1 MKIKKTRANSSTD
14 WQEKIIIGIKALAF
28 LSALFELVKE
38 VFKFLKEM
46 GVF

>member
-14 WQEKIIIGIKALAF
+14 WREKIITGIKALAF

-38 VFKFLKEM
+38 IFKFLKEM
-46 GVF
+46 GAF

>member
-1 MKIKKTRANSSTD
+1 MKIKKTRENSSTD
-14 WQEKIIIGIKALAF
+14 WREKIITGIKALAF

-38 VFKFLKEM
+38 IFKFLKDL